1 MGNRMKRNRM
11 GLMRVGEDGST
22 YFSTPNGVRYRLGK
36 GEPIGRIHS
45 INIGLPAPSIKISKR
60 THTTSHTVM
69 RCRVR
74 NTRPARCWAR
84 RRGTGSRVSSSG
96 SGLGN
101 NSSLSLSEDFVAKLV
116 IHIVRPH
123 LDDDLTYGDKQQQ
136 QQQQQQQ
143 KNKKR
148 LVSEEYAQEDVFA
161 DQESEPQYL
170 RPTRKIR
177 PPSQNE
183 QPKAKL
189 TEFEEIMRRR
199 KNKVDTMDN
208 TGRLMK
214 SLSSQSDAHL
224 KRSALWRIVRD
235 CLKDKSYLNFA
246 SKRMGSFSH
255 TP

>member
-1 MGNRMKRNRM
+1 
-11 GLMRVGEDGST
+11 MRVGEDGST
-22 YFSTPNGVRYRLGK
+22 FFSTPSGTRYRLSK

-45 INIGLPAPSIKISKR
+45 INIGLAAPTIKIMKR
-60 THTTSHTVM
+60 MHTTTHTKM
-69 RCRVR
+69 RCRTR
-74 NTRPARCWAR
+74 NTRPATIRVR
-84 RRGTGSRVSSSG
+84 RRGTGSQVSAGG
-96 SGLGN
+96 S

-123 LDDDLTYGDKQQQ
+123 LDDDLTYNGQKQR

-143 KNKKR
+143 KKKGR
-148 LVSEEYAQEDVFA
+148 LASEDYIQEEVFTE
-161 DQESEPQYL
+161 QESEPQYL
-170 RPTRKIR
+170 KPTRKIR
-177 PPSQNE
+177 PPSQNDG
-183 QPKAKL
+183 PKQKL

-224 KRSALWRIVRD
+224 RRSALWRIVRD
-235 CLKDKSYLNFA
+235 CLKNKSYMNFA